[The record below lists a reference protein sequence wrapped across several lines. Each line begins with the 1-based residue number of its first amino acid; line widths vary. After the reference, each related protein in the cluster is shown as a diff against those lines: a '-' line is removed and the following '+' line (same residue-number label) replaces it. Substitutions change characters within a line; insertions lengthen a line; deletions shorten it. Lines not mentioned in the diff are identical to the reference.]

1 MDIKPRTTTALFTD
15 VGLLI
20 KSRMQKAMPM
30 PLSQCQTLGFVAE
43 HTNPSMQDVARYFN
57 IRAPSATFL
66 VDELVRGNYLERRS
80 NTKDRRRV
88 ELTLTDKGKKC
99 FKAIQKKRE
108 QVLGSLFDSLPPKDR
123 KEMDRILEKI
133 ISNA

>member
-1 MDIKPRTTTALFTD
+1 MDIKPRTTTALFSD

-20 KSRMQKAMPM
+20 KSRMQKAMPI

-66 VDELVRGNYLERRS
+66 VDELVRGNYLKRQS

-99 FKAIQKKRE
+99 FKAIQKERE
-108 QVLGSLFDSLPPKDR
+108 KVLGSLFESLPPKDR
-123 KEMDRILEKI
+123 EEMNRILEII

>member
-1 MDIKPRTTTALFTD
+1 
-15 VGLLI
+15 
-20 KSRMQKAMPM
+20 MQKVMPM

-43 HTNPSMQDVARYFN
+43 HVNPSMQDVARHFN

-80 NTKDRRRV
+80 STKDRRRV

-108 QVLGSLFDSLPPKDR
+108 MVLGSLFESLPPKDR

-133 ISNA
+133 INSA